1 MSDETHT
8 KNYTEFL
15 LPPSIVTKVDVSRL
29 FNEIERVD
37 NELIQLEAKEK
48 VGATGAGRPVLSSQL
63 EEFLA
68 KNEINIDDGHQRK
81 SLVHELRQL
90 KHSLPV
96 VHVTFSVMADGE
108 SLQKIVAWFREVS
121 HPQTVID
128 VGLQPALVA
137 GVHLRTTNRI
147 HDLSLRKALDE
158 HRDILTKELEA
169 LRVGQ

>member
-1 MSDETHT
+1 MSDEGHT
-8 KNYTEFL
+8 KSYTDFL
-15 LPPSIVTKVDVSRL
+15 LPPSLVTKVDISRL
-29 FNEIERVD
+29 LNEVERVD
-37 NELIQLEAKEK
+37 NEFIQSEAKEK
-48 VGATGAGRPVLSSQL
+48 VGSEGNERPVLSGQL

-68 KNEINIDDGHQRK
+68 KNEINIDDSRMRG
-81 SLVHELRQL
+81 SLLQELRQL
-90 KHSLPV
+90 KNALPV
-96 VHVTFSVMADGE
+96 VHITFSVMADGE
-108 SLQKIVAWFREVS
+108 SLQKIVAWFRESV

-137 GVHLRTTNRI
+137 GVHLRTTNRV